1 MFKEMVL
8 ASFQCLFLVEGIS
21 TEKNDTVAC
30 RAELQGLS
38 ELVHGEG
45 FEKYLAPVSKQA
57 LKNM

>member
-1 MFKEMVL
+1 MVL
-8 ASFQCLFLVEGIS
+8 ASFQCLLLVEGIS